1 MPGRSRPFD
10 DPAVEAVF
18 DAYPDAPRRDLLRL
32 RALIF
37 DTAAQIEG
45 IGPLIETLKWG
56 QPAYLPSR
64 PRTGTTI
71 RINALKDDP
80 GRYGMFFHCQTTLV
94 GTFRELYRDQLVCQG
109 NRAILFSH
117 GAAIPRDALKHCI
130 ALALTYHAT
139 PERAGPRES
148 AR

>member
-1 MPGRSRPFD
+1 MSSRSRPFD
-10 DPAVEAVF
+10 NPEVEAVF
-18 DAYPDAPRRDLLRL
+18 RAYPRQVRLDLLRL

-37 DTAAQIEG
+37 DTAARIEG

-71 RINALKDDP
+71 RIDALKDDP

-94 GTFRELYRDQLVCQG
+94 DTFRELYRDQFFCQG

-117 GAAIPRDALKHCI
+117 GTAIPSHALKHCI
-130 ALALTYHAT
+130 ALALTYHAK
-139 PERAGPRES
+139 PERAGPKKS